1 MLLRKTISVGL
12 LGLAFVFG
20 LTLTS
25 VASAVTVGYAAPS
38 LDGG

>member
-20 LTLTS
+20 LSLIS
-25 VASAVTVGYAAPS
+25 VASGNRWLCSAFT
-38 LDGG
+38 